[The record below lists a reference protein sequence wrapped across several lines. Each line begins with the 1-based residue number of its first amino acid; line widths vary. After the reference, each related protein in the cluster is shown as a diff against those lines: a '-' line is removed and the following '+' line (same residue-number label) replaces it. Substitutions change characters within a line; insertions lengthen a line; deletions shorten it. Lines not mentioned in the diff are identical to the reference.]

1 MQPVTFSYF
10 SSTLI
15 QNNNNNKMQTN
26 YNSTDNIAMNSEC
39 QEIFSRPSHDKMM
52 QKCITIFGKAP

>member
-1 MQPVTFSYF
+1 MQSLTFSYF

-15 QNNNNNKMQTN
+15 QNNNKKIQTS
-26 YNSTDNIAMNSEC
+26 YNSTNIIAMNSEC

-52 QKCITIFGKAP
+52 QKYITSFGKTP

>member
-1 MQPVTFSYF
+1 MQSLTFSYF

-15 QNNNNNKMQTN
+15 QNNNKKIQTS
-26 YNSTDNIAMNSEC
+26 YNSTNIIAMNSEC

-52 QKCITIFGKAP
+52 QNYITVFGKTP